1 MAKRKISPEARTT
14 LEGLRRD
21 VRELIER
28 LQAKLDERQ
37 RPS

>member
-1 MAKRKISPEARTT
+1 MAKRKISPEARAT

-21 VRELIER
+21 VRELIEL

-37 RPS
+37 RPD